1 MGIKAVSA
9 IPGAT
14 GLFKGQ
20 RVKFMRGFLAPT
32 ISYQFLSPPNID
44 PSLTFTRST
53 TATYFNSSGILSTV
67 AANVPRF
74 DYNPTTLA
82 LNGLLIEQQSTNL
95 LTYSGN
101 VAGASWAIWQGT
113 ISGASSVLAPDGVTT
128 VYPVVINTASQTHF
142 LNQAVAITAG
152 GTYTYSIYLKA
163 GTWNK
168 VAICFESD
176 NDVNG
181 SIVFIDLNT
190 GILSGATGFGTGTY
204 VSSNVNALPNNWYRV
219 SITGKVAPAQTFGR
233 VDVFFSS
240 NGSTTAAYTGN
251 GTDSFYAWGAQ
262 IEQLS
267 FATSYIPT
275 TSAAVTRS
283 ADSLVNT
290 SIGSWYN
297 VTQGTLLT
305 EYYIPYSINLN
316 RVTEFND
323 GTYNNRIFL
332 NSSSSALQEAI
343 FAVNGTGYLFNAPSI
358 SGITKAGI
366 SYGGSAQLGA
376 HNGSF
381 DGQYVGGVTP
391 STITT
396 LNLGGGGAPS
406 GSQMNGWL
414 RSFQYFNTALT
425 SSQLQTISGQL

>member
-82 LNGLLIEQQSTNL
+82 LNGLLIEQQSTNTCAYSNNFTGAGWSASGMT
-95 LTYSGN
+95 LTANNNTG
-101 VAGASWAIWQGT
+101 
-113 ISGASSVLAPDGVTT
+113 PDGVALS
-128 VYPVVINTASQTHF
+128 ASELSWASGSGTKYLQY
-142 LNQAVAITAG
+142 AITPAAG
-152 GTYTYSIYLKA
+152 AVTFSFFIRSKA
-163 GTWNK
+163 GTTTFALNYY
-168 VAICFESD
+168 
-176 NDVNG
+176 NG
-181 SIVFIDLNT
+181 TSYTSGTLTATTSWQRFSYTFTATAVLSAFNIGQATDLT
-190 GILSGATGFGTGTY
+190 AGDIYIYGAQLE
-204 VSSNVNALPNNWYRV
+204 ALPF
-219 SITGKVAPAQTFGR
+219 QT
-233 VDVFFSS
+233 
-240 NGSTTAAYTGN
+240 A
-251 GTDSFYAWGAQ
+251 
-262 IEQLS
+262 
-267 FATSYIPT
+267 YIPT
-275 TSAAVTRS
+275 SGSAVTRS